1 MKRTEITVETHRV
14 QVIRRSGRV
23 ERAWCEACAGEV
35 RMVTPEEAAAVTGV
49 STRTI
54 YRRVEDNQLH
64 FTETPEGRLRVCFKS
79 MANANL
85 LETPSKQ
92 RPV

>member
-14 QVIRRSGRV
+14 QVIRRARRV
-23 ERAWCEACAGEV
+23 EQAWCAACADMV

-54 YRRVEDNQLH
+54 YCRVEADQLH
-64 FTETPEGRLRVCFKS
+64 FTETPEGRLRVCFNS
-79 MANANL
+79 TLNAL
-85 LETPSKQ
+85 PGETK
-92 RPV
+92 